1 MEYGRS
7 CEVKLGGEPKP
18 SPLTRRSGRH
28 ASPVCRERTNGRG
41 RGDGTMGMGEQNE
54 TTDGCRSP
62 LQAFYDA
69 AFVSIFSAVRPSVHA
84 RFAPFTVAWGAS
96 ERERAVRKVRK
107 YANNASSGFGAAAIN
122 IFERDDSGRRRMSE
136 TAQRFQF
143 SVAASGEGGR
153 RGETG
158 EERKCLVI
166 AKKSKVVKGP
176 CLNIMD
182 FCLS

>member
-1 MEYGRS
+1 MPRQSGRVAGRPMEYGRS
-7 CEVKLGGEPKP
+7 CEAKLGGEPKP
-18 SPLTRRSGRH
+18 TPLTRRSGRH

-69 AFVSIFSAVRPSVHA
+69 AFVSIFSAVRPSMLDSLRSPWHGVRA
-84 RFAPFTVAWGAS
+84 RV
-96 ERERAVRKVRK
+96 ERAVRKVRK
-107 YANNASSGFGAAAIN
+107 YANNASSGFGVAAIN

-143 SVAASGEGGR
+143 SVAAS
-153 RGETG
+153 
-158 EERKCLVI
+158 
-166 AKKSKVVKGP
+166 
-176 CLNIMD
+176 
-182 FCLS
+182 